1 MLVLVCEVLCVVH
14 LYEMK
19 SEYYVAHCHVSCM
32 HEFAAHKNVF
42 KWCVALMTSK
52 NAAKREGRETLFNVY
67 EQ

>member
-1 MLVLVCEVLCVVH
+1 
-14 LYEMK
+14 
-19 SEYYVAHCHVSCM
+19 M

-67 EQ
+67 EQWR